1 MVDAVIL
8 IAETLI
14 DNIDMLIDAG
24 IQLLIGLA
32 EGLIEALPKLIDKI
46 PVIIDKLLNAII
58 RNMPKIVNAG
68 IELTIKLAQG
78 LIQAIPHLVGAIPQ
92 IISSLVHAL
101 GSYFSTMISMGRDL
115 VGRLKDGLM
124 AGLGAIGNVGLH
136 LVQGLWNGINNAKDW
151 VLNKIKGFGQA
162 ILNGIKSFFG
172 IHSPSTLFRDEIGE
186 NLALGIGE
194 GFSDEMANVSKEMQ
208 NAIPTSFDTNVSTN
222 GLAESNDQGGL
233 VEAFMTAL
241 EDMKIELDGEQAG
254 KFVRKTVS
262 NAIFT

>member
-1 MVDAVIL
+1 MGR
-8 IAETLI
+8 E
-14 DNIDMLIDAG
+14 
-24 IQLLIGLA
+24 
-32 EGLIEALPKLIDKI
+32 
-46 PVIIDKLLNAII
+46 
-58 RNMPKIVNAG
+58 
-68 IELTIKLAQG
+68 
-78 LIQAIPHLVGAIPQ
+78 LVGK
-92 IISSLVHAL
+92 
-101 GSYFSTMISMGRDL
+101 
-115 VGRLKDGLM
+115 LKDGLM
-124 AGLGAIGNVGLH
+124 AGLGAIGNVGLN
-136 LVQGLWNGINNAKDW
+136 LVQGLWNGINNAKQW

-208 NAIPTSFDTNVSTN
+208 NSIPTSFDTNVSTN
-222 GLAESNDQGGL
+222 GLAESNNQGGL